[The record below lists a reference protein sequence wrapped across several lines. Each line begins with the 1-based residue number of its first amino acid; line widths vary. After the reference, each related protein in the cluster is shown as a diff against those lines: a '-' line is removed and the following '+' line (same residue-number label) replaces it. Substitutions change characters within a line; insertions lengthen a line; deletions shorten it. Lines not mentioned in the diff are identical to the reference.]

1 MSDLGTRTP
10 TDIDTELAGYYGE
23 RTTLQQK
30 LDARERE
37 LARMRREPRYYS
49 ADAIPS
55 YEEAIEELQQQIDAI
70 RAKELPLE
78 FEWERRR
85 WTRAFIVTNV
95 GGHVHKTLACST
107 TFPTTSWEW
116 LPQYSGH
123 DEAEIVDAAGELACT
138 ICYPS
143 APASVLGKPSSI
155 VTRDKAER
163 DARRTAR
170 EQAAAEKAAK
180 KAAKT
185 VRHPDGLHT
194 YGTYGYEADNI
205 TSVTSGSVSMVVDI
219 LSDAATQK
227 KGAYPYDG
235 TTGDRAENRRQ
246 EQAALAGKLRTNLE
260 ALAHFHGTTVEAQGD
275 LIREKGLA
283 KYVKDYS
290 WNEDMAAHQEDL
302 KALRAKNRDRKRAAG
317 GK

>member
-1 MSDLGTRTP
+1 MSSDLGTRTP

-23 RTTLQQK
+23 RTTLARK
-30 LDARERE
+30 LNTREKE
-37 LARMRREPRYYS
+37 LDRYRMNERWYNERDIEKAE
-49 ADAIPS
+49 ADIA
-55 YEEAIEELQQQIDAI
+55 ELNAHIDVV

-78 FEWERRR
+78 GEWERRQ
-85 WTRAFIVTNV
+85 WTRAFIVNNTN
-95 GGHVHKTLACST
+95 GHVHKTMACST
-107 TFPTTSWEW
+107 CFWDTEFEW

-123 DEAEIVDAAGELACT
+123 DETEIVEAASALACT
-138 ICYPS
+138 VCFPS
-143 APASVLGKPSSI
+143 APSDVLNRPSSI

-163 DARRTAR
+163 DARRAAR

-185 VRHPDGLHT
+185 VRHPQGLPT

-219 LSDAATQK
+219 LDDKATQAK
-227 KGAYPYDG
+227 SGYPYND
-235 TTGDRAENRRQ
+235 TESERAEQQRQ
-246 EQAALAGKLRTNLE
+246 KKASLRGKLQTNLE
-260 ALAHFHGTTVEAQGD
+260 ALAAFHGTTVEEQAD

-290 WNEDMAAHQEDL
+290 WNEDMRVYEAEL
-302 KALRAKNRDRKRAAG
+302 KTLRAKNRDRKKAAG
-317 GK
+317 K

>member
-23 RTTLQQK
+23 RTALQQK
-30 LDARERE
+30 LDAREKE
-37 LARMRREPRYYS
+37 LARMVREPRYYS
-49 ADAIPS
+49 ASSIPS
-55 YEEAIEELQQQIDAI
+55 YEAAIEQLEQQVDAI
-70 RAKELPLE
+70 RVKEIPLE
-78 FEWERRR
+78 QEWQRRQ

-95 GGHVHKTLACST
+95 GGHVHRSLDCSS

-143 APASVLGKPSSI
+143 APASTLNKPSSI

-163 DARRTAR
+163 DARRAER
-170 EQAAAEKAAK
+170 EKAAAEKAAK

-185 VRHPDGLHT
+185 VRHPDGLPT

-205 TSVTSGSVSMVVDI
+205 TSVTSGSAQMVVDI
-219 LSDAATQK
+219 LDDASTQK
-227 KGAYPYDG
+227 KGGYPYDG
-235 TTGDRAENRRQ
+235 TEGARAEEQRQ
-246 EQAALAGKLRTNLE
+246 RKADLAGKLRTNLE
-260 ALAHFHGTTVEAQGD
+260 ALAHFHGTTVDEQAD

-290 WNEDMAAHQEDL
+290 WNEDMTAHQEEL
-302 KALRAKNRDRKRAAG
+302 KALRKKNRDRKRAAG
-317 GK
+317 N